1 MNKLIFRKLYFD
13 IFTFFILSCLAITSI
28 VWVIQ
33 GVNLLDIVTEQGH
46 SFKVYFVYLLL
57 TLPKI
62 FSKLII
68 FAYFLS
74 LFVVINRYEE
84 NNEILVFW
92 INGIKKITFVNFIFK
107 VSFIFVIIQLLF
119 NLFIVPYSQNLA
131 QLYLKTSSIDFF
143 PKLIQ
148 EKKFSKVSDNLNI
161 FVEEYKNNGLLKGI
175 YIKENLKNG
184 GNKIII
190 AGQGELKQNDDGY
203 NFQLYKGKI
212 INLDKS
218 GNFNLGFAETTYEL
232 SDINFKT
239 RKGRKL
245 NETKSSFL
253 FYCLKKYINN
263 RKDNSLR
270 CGGENSFLIKDI
282 YEETYK
288 RVINPVYIIILS
300 LVSSLII
307 LKRKII
313 KFEKFVKFLIF
324 FFGFIIIVMSELT
337 YKFINSKIE
346 FEIIS
351 LSLPIFLIF
360 IFYFCILIKTNFK
373 LRYL

>member
-28 VWVIQ
+28 VWVAQ

-46 SFKVYFVYLLL
+46 SFRVYFVYLLL
-57 TLPKI
+57 SLPKI

-74 LFVVINRYEE
+74 LFIVISRYEN

-107 VSFIFVIIQLLF
+107 VSFIFVVIQLLF
-119 NLFIVPYSQNLA
+119 NVLIVPYTQNLA
-131 QLYLKTSSIDFF
+131 QSYLKSSSIDFF

-148 EKKFSKVSDNLNI
+148 EKKFSRVSNRLNI
-161 FVEEYKNNGLLKGI
+161 FVEKYEDNGFLKGI

-190 AGQGELKQNDDGY
+190 ARKGKLNQNDGY
-203 NFQLYKGKI
+203 NFQLYDGKI

-218 GNFNLGFAETTYEL
+218 GNFNLGFAETTYQL

-239 RKGRKL
+239 RKGKKL
-245 NETKSSFL
+245 GEIESSFL
-253 FYCLKKYINN
+253 FYCLKKNINN
-263 RKDNSLR
+263 RKNNSLR
-270 CGGENSFLIKDI
+270 CGEKNSFLIKDI
-282 YEETYK
+282 YEEVYK
-288 RVINPVYIIILS
+288 RIINPIYIIILS
-300 LVSSLII
+300 LISSLVI
-307 LKRKII
+307 LKAKII
-313 KFEKFVKFLIF
+313 RIAKLAKFLIF
-324 FFGFIIIVMSELT
+324 FLGFTIIVMSELT
-337 YKFINSKIE
+337 YKLINLSIQ
-346 FEIIS
+346 FEVIS
-351 LSLPIFLIF
+351 LLLPIILIL
-360 IFYFCILIKTNFK
+360 IFYFYILIKSNFRP
-373 LRYL
+373 RYL

>member
-28 VWVIQ
+28 VWVAQ

-46 SFKVYFVYLLL
+46 SFRVYFVYLLL
-57 TLPKI
+57 SLPKI

-74 LFVVINRYEE
+74 LFIVISRYEN

-107 VSFIFVIIQLLF
+107 VSFIFVVIQLLF
-119 NLFIVPYSQNLA
+119 NVLIVPYTQNLA
-131 QLYLKTSSIDFF
+131 QSYLKSSSIDFF

-148 EKKFSKVSDNLNI
+148 EKKFSRVSNRLNI
-161 FVEEYKNNGLLKGI
+161 FVEKYEDNGFLKGI

-190 AGQGELKQNDDGY
+190 ARKGKLNQNDGY
-203 NFQLYKGKI
+203 NFQLYDGKI

-218 GNFNLGFAETTYEL
+218 GNFNLGFAETTYQL

-239 RKGRKL
+239 RKGKKL
-245 NETKSSFL
+245 GEIESSFL
-253 FYCLKKYINN
+253 FYCLKKNINN
-263 RKDNSLR
+263 RKNNSLR
-270 CGGENSFLIKDI
+270 CGEKNSFLIKDI
-282 YEETYK
+282 YEEVYK
-288 RVINPVYIIILS
+288 RIINPIYIIILS
-300 LVSSLII
+300 LISSLVI
-307 LKRKII
+307 LKAKII
-313 KFEKFVKFLIF
+313 RIAKLAKFLIF
-324 FFGFIIIVMSELT
+324 FLGFTIIVMSELT
-337 YKFINSKIE
+337 YKLINLSIQ

-351 LSLPIFLIF
+351 LLLPIILIL
-360 IFYFCILIKTNFK
+360 IFYFYILIKSNFRP
-373 LRYL
+373 RYL

>member
-28 VWVIQ
+28 VWVAQ

-46 SFKVYFVYLLL
+46 SFRVYFVYLLL
-57 TLPKI
+57 SLPKI

-74 LFVVINRYEE
+74 LFIVISRYEN

-107 VSFIFVIIQLLF
+107 VSFIFVVIQLLF
-119 NLFIVPYSQNLA
+119 NLLIVPYTQNLA
-131 QLYLKTSSIDFF
+131 QSYLKSSSIDFF

-148 EKKFSKVSDNLNI
+148 EKKFSRVSNRLNI
-161 FVEEYKNNGLLKGI
+161 FVEKYEDNGLLKGI

-190 AGQGELKQNDDGY
+190 ARKGKLNQNDGY
-203 NFQLYKGKI
+203 NFQLYDGKI

-218 GNFNLGFAETTYEL
+218 GNFNLGFAETTYQL

-239 RKGRKL
+239 RKGKKL
-245 NETKSSFL
+245 GEIESSFL
-253 FYCLKKYINN
+253 FYCLKKNINN
-263 RKDNSLR
+263 RKNNSLR
-270 CGGENSFLIKDI
+270 CGE
-282 YEETYK
+282 
-288 RVINPVYIIILS
+288 
-300 LVSSLII
+300 
-307 LKRKII
+307 
-313 KFEKFVKFLIF
+313 
-324 FFGFIIIVMSELT
+324 
-337 YKFINSKIE
+337 
-346 FEIIS
+346 
-351 LSLPIFLIF
+351 IFLI
-360 IFYFCILIKTNFK
+360 
-373 LRYL
+373 RYL

>member
-28 VWVIQ
+28 VWVAQ

-46 SFKVYFVYLLL
+46 SFRVYFVYLLL
-57 TLPKI
+57 SLPKI

-74 LFVVINRYEE
+74 LFIVISRYEN

-119 NLFIVPYSQNLA
+119 NLLIVPYTQNLA
-131 QLYLKTSSIDFF
+131 QSYLKSSSIDFF

-148 EKKFSKVSDNLNI
+148 EKKFSRVSNRLNI
-161 FVEEYKNNGLLKGI
+161 FVEKYEDNGLLKGI

-190 AGQGELKQNDDGY
+190 ARKGKLNQNDGY
-203 NFQLYKGKI
+203 NFQLYDGKI

-218 GNFNLGFAETTYEL
+218 GNFNLGFAETTYQL

-239 RKGRKL
+239 RKGKKL
-245 NETKSSFL
+245 GEIESSFL
-253 FYCLKKYINN
+253 FYCLKKNINN
-263 RKDNSLR
+263 RKNNSLR
-270 CGGENSFLIKDI
+270 CGEKNSFLIKDI
-282 YEETYK
+282 YEEVYK
-288 RVINPVYIIILS
+288 RIINPIYIIILS
-300 LVSSLII
+300 LISSLVI
-307 LKRKII
+307 LKAKII
-313 KFEKFVKFLIF
+313 RIAKLAKFLIF
-324 FFGFIIIVMSELT
+324 FLGFTIIVMSELT
-337 YKFINSKIE
+337 YKLINLSIQ
-346 FEIIS
+346 FEVIS
-351 LSLPIFLIF
+351 LLLPIILIL
-360 IFYFCILIKTNFK
+360 IFYFYILIKSNFK
-373 LRYL
+373 PKYL

>member
-28 VWVIQ
+28 VWVAQ

-46 SFKVYFVYLLL
+46 SFRVYFVYLLL
-57 TLPKI
+57 SLPKI

-74 LFVVINRYEE
+74 LFIVISRYEN

-119 NLFIVPYSQNLA
+119 NLLIVPYTQNLA
-131 QLYLKTSSIDFF
+131 QSYLKSSSIDFF

-148 EKKFSKVSDNLNI
+148 EKKFSRVSNRLNI
-161 FVEEYKNNGLLKGI
+161 FVEKYEDNGLLKGI

-190 AGQGELKQNDDGY
+190 ARKGKLNQNDGY
-203 NFQLYKGKI
+203 NFQLYDGKI

-218 GNFNLGFAETTYEL
+218 GNFNLGFAETTYQL

-239 RKGRKL
+239 RKGKKL
-245 NETKSSFL
+245 GEIESSFL
-253 FYCLKKYINN
+253 FYCLKKNINN
-263 RKDNSLR
+263 RKNNSLR
-270 CGGENSFLIKDI
+270 CGEKNSFLIKDI
-282 YEETYK
+282 YEEVYK
-288 RVINPVYIIILS
+288 RIINPIYIIILS
-300 LVSSLII
+300 LISSLVI
-307 LKRKII
+307 LKAKII
-313 KFEKFVKFLIF
+313 RIAKLAKFLIF
-324 FFGFIIIVMSELT
+324 FLGFAIIVMSELT
-337 YKFINSKIE
+337 YKLINLSLK
-346 FEIIS
+346 FEVIS
-351 LSLPIFLIF
+351 LLLPIILIL
-360 IFYFCILIKTNFK
+360 IFYFYILIKSNFRP
-373 LRYL
+373 RYL

>member
-1 MNKLIFRKLYFD
+1 MNKLIFRKLYLD

-245 NETKSSFL
+245 SETKSSFL

-270 CGGENSFLIKDI
+270 CGDKNSFLIKDI
-282 YEETYK
+282 YEEVFK
-288 RVINPVYIIILS
+288 RTINPVYIIILS
-300 LVSSLII
+300 LISSLLIIKPKSSIIEKYFKFFLFITGFLII
-307 LKRKII
+307 LFSEISY
-313 KFEKFVKFLIF
+313 E
-324 FFGFIIIVMSELT
+324 FIYLST
-337 YKFINSKIE
+337 E
-346 FEIIS
+346 FELFFI
-351 LSLPIFLIF
+351 SLPIFF
-360 IFYFCILIKTNFK
+360 IFFFYMTILLKTKFN

>member
-212 INLDKS
+212 INLEKS

-245 NETKSSFL
+245 SETKSSFL

-270 CGGENSFLIKDI
+270 CGDKNSFLIKDI

-313 KFEKFVKFLIF
+313 KFEKFIKFLIF

-337 YKFINSKIE
+337 YKFINSKTE

-351 LSLPIFLIF
+351 LFLPIFLIF

>member
-28 VWVIQ
+28 VWVAQ

-46 SFKVYFVYLLL
+46 SFRVYFVYLLL
-57 TLPKI
+57 SLPKI

-74 LFVVINRYEE
+74 LFIVISRYEN

-119 NLFIVPYSQNLA
+119 NLLIVPYTQNLA
-131 QLYLKTSSIDFF
+131 QSYLKSSSIDFF

-148 EKKFSKVSDNLNI
+148 EKKFSRVSNRLNI
-161 FVEEYKNNGLLKGI
+161 FVEKYEDNGLLKGI

-190 AGQGELKQNDDGY
+190 ARKGKLNQNDGY
-203 NFQLYKGKI
+203 NFQLYDGKI

-218 GNFNLGFAETTYEL
+218 GNFNLGFAETTYQL

-239 RKGRKL
+239 RKGKKL
-245 NETKSSFL
+245 GEIESSFL
-253 FYCLKKYINN
+253 FYCLKKNINN
-263 RKDNSLR
+263 RKNNSLR
-270 CGGENSFLIKDI
+270 CGEKNSFLIKDI
-282 YEETYK
+282 YEEVYK
-288 RVINPVYIIILS
+288 RIINPIYIIILS
-300 LVSSLII
+300 LISSLVI
-307 LKRKII
+307 LKAKII
-313 KFEKFVKFLIF
+313 RIAKLAKFLIF
-324 FFGFIIIVMSELT
+324 FLGFTIIVMSELT
-337 YKFINSKIE
+337 YKLINLSIQ

-351 LSLPIFLIF
+351 LLLPIILIL
-360 IFYFCILIKTNFK
+360 IFYFYILIKSNFRP
-373 LRYL
+373 RYL

>member
-28 VWVIQ
+28 VWVAQ

-46 SFKVYFVYLLL
+46 SFRVYFVYLLL
-57 TLPKI
+57 SLPKI

-74 LFVVINRYEE
+74 LFIVISRYEN

-119 NLFIVPYSQNLA
+119 NLLIVPYTQNLA
-131 QLYLKTSSIDFF
+131 QSYLKSSSIDFF

-148 EKKFSKVSDNLNI
+148 EKKFSRVSNRLNI
-161 FVEEYKNNGLLKGI
+161 FVEKYEDNGLLKGI

-190 AGQGELKQNDDGY
+190 ARKGKLNQNDGY
-203 NFQLYKGKI
+203 NFQLYDGKI

-218 GNFNLGFAETTYEL
+218 GNFNLGFAETTYQL

-239 RKGRKL
+239 RKGKKL
-245 NETKSSFL
+245 GEIESSFL
-253 FYCLKKYINN
+253 FYCLKKNINN
-263 RKDNSLR
+263 RKNNSLR
-270 CGGENSFLIKDI
+270 CGEKNSFLIKDI
-282 YEETYK
+282 YEEVYK
-288 RVINPVYIIILS
+288 RIINPIYIIILS
-300 LVSSLII
+300 LISSLVI
-307 LKRKII
+307 LKAKII
-313 KFEKFVKFLIF
+313 RIAKLAKFLIF
-324 FFGFIIIVMSELT
+324 FLGFAIIVMSELT
-337 YKFINSKIE
+337 YKLINLSIQ
-346 FEIIS
+346 FEVIS
-351 LSLPIFLIF
+351 LLLPIILIL
-360 IFYFCILIKTNFK
+360 IFYFYILIKSNFRP
-373 LRYL
+373 RYL

>member
-28 VWVIQ
+28 VWVAQ

-46 SFKVYFVYLLL
+46 SFRVYFVYLLL
-57 TLPKI
+57 SLPKI

-74 LFVVINRYEE
+74 LFIVISRYEN

-107 VSFIFVIIQLLF
+107 VSFIFVVIQLLF
-119 NLFIVPYSQNLA
+119 NLLIVPYTQNLA
-131 QLYLKTSSIDFF
+131 QSYLKSSSIDFF

-148 EKKFSKVSDNLNI
+148 EKKFSRVSNRLNI
-161 FVEEYKNNGLLKGI
+161 IVEKYEDNGLLKGI

-190 AGQGELKQNDDGY
+190 ARKGKLNQNDGY
-203 NFQLYKGKI
+203 NFQLYDGKI

-218 GNFNLGFAETTYEL
+218 GNFNLGFAETTYQL

-239 RKGRKL
+239 RKGKKL
-245 NETKSSFL
+245 GEIESSFL
-253 FYCLKKYINN
+253 FYCLKKNINN
-263 RKDNSLR
+263 RKNNSLR
-270 CGGENSFLIKDI
+270 CGEKNSFLIKDI
-282 YEETYK
+282 YEEVYK
-288 RVINPVYIIILS
+288 RIINPIYIIILS
-300 LVSSLII
+300 LISSLVI
-307 LKRKII
+307 LKAKII
-313 KFEKFVKFLIF
+313 RIAKLAKFLIF
-324 FFGFIIIVMSELT
+324 FLGFTIIVMSELT
-337 YKFINSKIE
+337 YKLINLSIQ
-346 FEIIS
+346 FEVIS
-351 LSLPIFLIF
+351 LLLPIILIL
-360 IFYFCILIKTNFK
+360 IFYFYILIKSNFRP
-373 LRYL
+373 RYL

>member
-28 VWVIQ
+28 VWVAQ

-46 SFKVYFVYLLL
+46 SFRVYFVYLLL
-57 TLPKI
+57 SLPKI

-74 LFVVINRYEE
+74 LFIVISRYEN

-119 NLFIVPYSQNLA
+119 NLLIVPYTQNLA
-131 QLYLKTSSIDFF
+131 QSYLKSSSIDFF

-148 EKKFSKVSDNLNI
+148 EKKFSRVSNRLNI
-161 FVEEYKNNGLLKGI
+161 FVEKYEDNGLLKGI

-190 AGQGELKQNDDGY
+190 ARKGKLNQNDGY
-203 NFQLYKGKI
+203 NFQLYDGKI

-218 GNFNLGFAETTYEL
+218 GNFNLGFAETTYQL

-239 RKGRKL
+239 RKGKKL
-245 NETKSSFL
+245 GEIESSFL
-253 FYCLKKYINN
+253 FYCLKKNINN
-263 RKDNSLR
+263 RKNNSLR
-270 CGGENSFLIKDI
+270 CGEKNSFLIKDI
-282 YEETYK
+282 YEEVYK
-288 RVINPVYIIILS
+288 RIINPIYIIILS
-300 LVSSLII
+300 LISSLVI
-307 LKRKII
+307 LKAKII
-313 KFEKFVKFLIF
+313 RIAKLAKFLIF
-324 FFGFIIIVMSELT
+324 FLGFTIIVMSELT
-337 YKFINSKIE
+337 YKLINLSIQ
-346 FEIIS
+346 FEVIS
-351 LSLPIFLIF
+351 LLLPIILIL
-360 IFYFCILIKTNFK
+360 IFYFYILIKSNFRP
-373 LRYL
+373 RYL

>member
-13 IFTFFILSCLAITSI
+13 ILTFFILSCLAITLI

-33 GVNLLDIVTEQGH
+33 GVNLLDIVTEQGY
-46 SFKVYFVYLLL
+46 SFKVYFIYLLL
-57 TLPKI
+57 SLPKI

-68 FAYFLS
+68 FSYFLS
-74 LFVVINRYEE
+74 LFVVINRYED
-84 NNEILVFW
+84 NNEIMVFW

-107 VSFIFVIIQLLF
+107 VSFIFVVIQLLF
-119 NLFIVPYSQNLA
+119 NMIIVPHAQNLA
-131 QLYLKTSSIDFF
+131 QAYLKNSSIDFF

-148 EKKFSKVSDNLNI
+148 EKKFSRVSDNLNI
-161 FVEEYKNNGLLKGI
+161 FVEEYQNNRELKGI

-190 AGQGELKQNDDGY
+190 ASKGELNQTENGY
-203 NFQLYKGKI
+203 KFQLYDGKI

-218 GNFNLGFAETTYEL
+218 GNFNLGFAETVYKL

-245 NETKSSFL
+245 SETKSSFL
-253 FYCLKKYINN
+253 FDCLKKNINN
-263 RKDNSLR
+263 RKDNALR
-270 CGGENSFLIKDI
+270 CGINNSFLIKDI
-282 YEETYK
+282 YEEIYK

-300 LVSSLII
+300 LVSSLVI
-307 LKRKII
+307 LKSKII
-313 KFEKFVKFLIF
+313 KLERFLKFLIF
-324 FFGFIIIVMSELT
+324 FLGFAIIVMSELT
-337 YKFINSKIE
+337 YKLINSRIE

-351 LSLPIFLIF
+351 LSLPIILIF
-360 IFYFCILIKTNFK
+360 MFYFYILVKTNFK
-373 LRYL
+373 PRYL

>member
-13 IFTFFILSCLAITSI
+13 IFTFFLLSCLAITSI

-107 VSFIFVIIQLLF
+107 VSLIFVIIQLLF

-245 NETKSSFL
+245 SETKSSFL

-270 CGGENSFLIKDI
+270 CGDENSFLIKDI

-288 RVINPVYIIILS
+288 RVINPIYIIILS
-300 LVSSLII
+300 LISSLLI
-307 LKRKII
+307 LKTKINYSQSY
-313 KFEKFVKFLIF
+313 VKFLLF
-324 FFGFIIIVMSELT
+324 TLGFVIILLSELS
-337 YKFINSKIE
+337 YKFIFFSYYIE
-346 FEIIS
+346 ILFIT
-351 LSLPIFLIF
+351 LPILFILIF
-360 IFYFCILIKTNFK
+360 YLFILFKTKFNFRF
-373 LRYL
+373 L

>member
-1 MNKLIFRKLYFD
+1 MNKLIFLKLYFD

-33 GVNLLDIVTEQGH
+33 GVNLLDIVTEDGH

-92 INGIKKITFVNFIFK
+92 INGIKKITFINFIFK

-161 FVEEYKNNGLLKGI
+161 FVEEY
-175 YIKENLKNG
+175 
-184 GNKIII
+184 
-190 AGQGELKQNDDGY
+190 
-203 NFQLYKGKI
+203 
-212 INLDKS
+212 
-218 GNFNLGFAETTYEL
+218 
-232 SDINFKT
+232 T
-239 RKGRKL
+239 RWCVK
-245 NETKSSFL
+245 
-253 FYCLKKYINN
+253 KKYTSM
-263 RKDNSLR
+263 KK
-270 CGGENSFLIKDI
+270 LIK
-282 YEETYK
+282 
-288 RVINPVYIIILS
+288 INQ
-300 LVSSLII
+300 
-307 LKRKII
+307 K
-313 KFEKFVKFLIF
+313 
-324 FFGFIIIVMSELT
+324 
-337 YKFINSKIE
+337 
-346 FEIIS
+346 
-351 LSLPIFLIF
+351 
-360 IFYFCILIKTNFK
+360 
-373 LRYL
+373 

>member
-28 VWVIQ
+28 VWVAQ

-46 SFKVYFVYLLL
+46 SFRVYFVYLLL
-57 TLPKI
+57 SLPKI

-74 LFVVINRYEE
+74 LFIVISRYEN

-107 VSFIFVIIQLLF
+107 VSFIFVVIQLLF
-119 NLFIVPYSQNLA
+119 NLLIVPYTQNLA
-131 QLYLKTSSIDFF
+131 QSYLKSSSIDFF

-148 EKKFSKVSDNLNI
+148 EKKFSRVSNRLNI
-161 FVEEYKNNGLLKGI
+161 FVEKYEDNGLLKGI

-190 AGQGELKQNDDGY
+190 ARKGKLNQNDGY
-203 NFQLYKGKI
+203 NFQLYDGKI

-218 GNFNLGFAETTYEL
+218 GNFNLGFAETTYQL

-239 RKGRKL
+239 RKGKKL
-245 NETKSSFL
+245 GEIESSFL
-253 FYCLKKYINN
+253 FYCLKKNINN
-263 RKDNSLR
+263 RKNNSLR
-270 CGGENSFLIKDI
+270 CGEKNSFLIKDI
-282 YEETYK
+282 YEEVYK
-288 RVINPVYIIILS
+288 RIINPIYIIILS
-300 LVSSLII
+300 LISSLVI
-307 LKRKII
+307 LKAKII
-313 KFEKFVKFLIF
+313 RIAKLAKFLIF
-324 FFGFIIIVMSELT
+324 FLGFAIIVMSELT
-337 YKFINSKIE
+337 YKLIN
-346 FEIIS
+346 
-351 LSLPIFLIF
+351 LSLKFEVMSLLLPIILIL
-360 IFYFCILIKTNFK
+360 IFYFYILIKSNFRP
-373 LRYL
+373 RYL

>member
-13 IFTFFILSCLAITSI
+13 IFTFFLLSCLAITSI

-107 VSFIFVIIQLLF
+107 VSLIFVIIQLLF

-245 NETKSSFL
+245 SETKSSFL

-270 CGGENSFLIKDI
+270 CGDENSFLIKDI

-337 YKFINSKIE
+337 YKFINFKTE

-373 LRYL
+373 LKYL

>member
-119 NLFIVPYSQNLA
+119 NLFIVPYTQNLA

>member
-13 IFTFFILSCLAITSI
+13 IFTFFLLSCLAITSI

-46 SFKVYFVYLLL
+46 SFRVYFVYLLL
-57 TLPKI
+57 SLPKI

-74 LFVVINRYEE
+74 LFIVISRYEN

-107 VSFIFVIIQLLF
+107 VSFIFVVIQLLF
-119 NLFIVPYSQNLA
+119 NLLIVPYTQNLA
-131 QLYLKTSSIDFF
+131 QSYLKSSSIDFF

-148 EKKFSKVSDNLNI
+148 EKKFSRVSNRLNI
-161 FVEEYKNNGLLKGI
+161 FVEKYEDNGLLKGI

-190 AGQGELKQNDDGY
+190 ARKGKLNQNDGY
-203 NFQLYKGKI
+203 NFQLYDGKI

-218 GNFNLGFAETTYEL
+218 GNFNLGFAETTYQL

-239 RKGRKL
+239 RKGKKL
-245 NETKSSFL
+245 GEIESSFL
-253 FYCLKKYINN
+253 FYCLKKNINN
-263 RKDNSLR
+263 RKNNSLR
-270 CGGENSFLIKDI
+270 CGEKNSFLIKDI
-282 YEETYK
+282 YEEVYK
-288 RVINPVYIIILS
+288 RIINPIYIIILS
-300 LVSSLII
+300 LISSLVI
-307 LKRKII
+307 LKAKII
-313 KFEKFVKFLIF
+313 RIAKLAKFLIF
-324 FFGFIIIVMSELT
+324 FLGFAIIVMSELT
-337 YKFINSKIE
+337 YKLINLSLK
-346 FEIIS
+346 FEVIS
-351 LSLPIFLIF
+351 LLLPIILVL
-360 IFYFCILIKTNFK
+360 IFYFYILIKSNFRP
-373 LRYL
+373 RYL

>member
-28 VWVIQ
+28 VWVAQ

-46 SFKVYFVYLLL
+46 SFRVYFVYLLL
-57 TLPKI
+57 SLPKI

-74 LFVVINRYEE
+74 LFIVISRYEN

-107 VSFIFVIIQLLF
+107 VSFIFVVIQLLF
-119 NLFIVPYSQNLA
+119 NVLIVPYTQNLA
-131 QLYLKTSSIDFF
+131 QSYLKSSSIDFF

-148 EKKFSKVSDNLNI
+148 EKKFSRVSNRLNI
-161 FVEEYKNNGLLKGI
+161 FVEKYEDNGLLKGI

-190 AGQGELKQNDDGY
+190 ARKGKLNQNDGY
-203 NFQLYKGKI
+203 NFQLYDGKI

-218 GNFNLGFAETTYEL
+218 GNFNLGFAETTYQL

-239 RKGRKL
+239 RKGKKL
-245 NETKSSFL
+245 GEIESSFL
-253 FYCLKKYINN
+253 FYCLKKNINN
-263 RKDNSLR
+263 RKNNSLR
-270 CGGENSFLIKDI
+270 CGEKNSFLIKDI
-282 YEETYK
+282 YEEVYK
-288 RVINPVYIIILS
+288 RIINPIYIIILS
-300 LVSSLII
+300 LISSLVI
-307 LKRKII
+307 LKAKII
-313 KFEKFVKFLIF
+313 RIAKLAKFLIF
-324 FFGFIIIVMSELT
+324 FLGFTIIVMSELT
-337 YKFINSKIE
+337 YKLINLSIQ
-346 FEIIS
+346 FEVIS
-351 LSLPIFLIF
+351 LLLPIILIL
-360 IFYFCILIKTNFK
+360 IFYFYILIKSNFRP
-373 LRYL
+373 RYL

>member
-28 VWVIQ
+28 VWVAQ

-46 SFKVYFVYLLL
+46 SFRVYFVYLLL
-57 TLPKI
+57 SLPKI

-74 LFVVINRYEE
+74 LFIVISRYEN

-107 VSFIFVIIQLLF
+107 VSFIFVVIQLLF
-119 NLFIVPYSQNLA
+119 NVLIVPYTQNLA
-131 QLYLKTSSIDFF
+131 QSYLKSSSIDFF

-148 EKKFSKVSDNLNI
+148 EKKFSRVSNRLNI
-161 FVEEYKNNGLLKGI
+161 FVEKYEDNGLLKGI

-190 AGQGELKQNDDGY
+190 ARKGKLNQNDGY
-203 NFQLYKGKI
+203 NFQLYDGKI

-218 GNFNLGFAETTYEL
+218 GNFNLGFAETTYQL

-239 RKGRKL
+239 RKGKKL
-245 NETKSSFL
+245 GEIESSFL
-253 FYCLKKYINN
+253 FYCLKKNINN
-263 RKDNSLR
+263 RKNNSLR
-270 CGGENSFLIKDI
+270 CGEKNSFLIKDI
-282 YEETYK
+282 YEEVYK
-288 RVINPVYIIILS
+288 RIINPIYIIILS
-300 LVSSLII
+300 LISSLVI
-307 LKRKII
+307 LKAKII
-313 KFEKFVKFLIF
+313 RIEKFVKFLIF
-324 FFGFIIIVMSELT
+324 FLGFAIIIMSELT
-337 YKFINSKIE
+337 YKLINLSLK
-346 FEIIS
+346 FEVIS
-351 LSLPIFLIF
+351 LLLPIILIL
-360 IFYFCILIKTNFK
+360 IFYFYILIKSNFRP
-373 LRYL
+373 RYL

>member
-13 IFTFFILSCLAITSI
+13 IFTFFLLSCLAITSI

-33 GVNLLDIVTEQGH
+33 GVNLLDIVTEQGY
-46 SFKVYFVYLLL
+46 SFKVYFIYLTLS
-57 TLPKI
+57 LPKI

-74 LFVVINRYEE
+74 LFVVINRYED

-92 INGIKKITFVNFIFK
+92 INGIKKITFINFIFK
-107 VSFIFVIIQLLF
+107 VSFIFVLIQLLF
-119 NLFIVPYSQNLA
+119 NMIIVPYTQNLA
-131 QLYLKTSSIDFF
+131 QVYIKSSSIDFF

-161 FVEEYKNNGLLKGI
+161 FVEEYKVNGQLKGI

-184 GNKIII
+184 GDKIII
-190 AGQGELKQNDDGY
+190 ANSGELNQKDNGY
-203 NFQLYKGKI
+203 NFQLYDGKI

-218 GNFNLGFAETTYEL
+218 GNFNLGFAETTYNL

-245 NETKSSFL
+245 SETKSSFL
-253 FYCLKKYINN
+253 FYCLKKNINK

-270 CGGENSFLIKDI
+270 CGENNSFLIKDI
-282 YEETYK
+282 YEEIYK

-300 LVSSLII
+300 LVSSLVI
-307 LKRKII
+307 LKSKFI
-313 KFEKFVKFLIF
+313 KFEKFLKFLIF
-324 FFGFIIIVMSELT
+324 FLGFTIIVISELT
-337 YKFINSKIE
+337 YKLINSNKE
-346 FEIIS
+346 LEIVS
-351 LSLPIFLIF
+351 LSLPIILIF
-360 IFYFCILIKTNFK
+360 IFYFYILVKTNFK
-373 LRYL
+373 PKYL

>member
-13 IFTFFILSCLAITSI
+13 IFTFFLLSCLAITSI

-245 NETKSSFL
+245 SETKSSFL

-270 CGGENSFLIKDI
+270 CGDENSFLIKDI

-337 YKFINSKIE
+337 YKFINFKTE

-373 LRYL
+373 LKYL